1 MKSTLKTVFNLVIG
15 DTPVTVWADTDFT
28 LNDSGKYNY
37 FVKVTKTSKLPK
49 SGNTAELNAIIDNIL
64 ETLAPNSDSTF
75 IQF

>member
-1 MKSTLKTVFNLVIG
+1 MRNILKTVFNLVIN
-15 DTPVTVWADTDFT
+15 DTPVTVWADTEFK
-28 LNDSGKYNY
+28 LNDSGNYNY
-37 FVKVTKTSKLPK
+37 FVKVTETSKLPK